1 MEEKVVDDHIGSS
14 SMKIIENSPLKQILH
29 AIESLSKRV
38 DEMEKAMWMA
48 KKSLDK
54 LTAPQCKTDETHEK
68 FDNTD
73 LYEMKNK
80 PCDDVTKKN
89 SSPLQVKSE
98 NCVFTDLSDKNKD
111 VEILHNLP
119 SSFYKG
125 MQTCLDGEE
134 KSKPKSRFG
143 IHRNSKTNKTVQELP
158 STFLRQKDKLA
169 RFNNPPSIQN
179 MAFARLAKMPKIE
192 HKGQLSSKM
201 AETRVRKGSLTFTI
215 DKERLTTAAKQ
226 KKMAFKNTSIPK
238 NLNCSFKP
246 PQDMR
251 LSEDLVNM
259 AMYIFAAD
267 NDIAED
273 LVHIHDTTATREDLF
288 CLVPGKQV
296 SELVIKLMAL
306 KITSNISMTKLKNVW
321 SLPPSF
327 ADDVTLHMEDHD
339 LLEKYAHYMP
349 LTRDLQF

>member
-1 MEEKVVDDHIGSS
+1 
-14 SMKIIENSPLKQILH
+14 
-29 AIESLSKRV
+29 
-38 DEMEKAMWMA
+38 MWMA
-48 KKSLDK
+48 KKSLDR
-54 LTAPQCKTDETHEK
+54 LTALQCKTDEKHEK

-98 NCVFTDLSDKNKD
+98 YSVFTDLSDENKD

-125 MQTCLDGEE
+125 MQTCLDEEE

-143 IHRNSKTNKTVQELP
+143 IHRNSKTNKTVQEFP

-179 MAFARLAKMPKIE
+179 MAFARPAKMPKLE

-201 AETRVRKGSLTFTI
+201 AETR
-215 DKERLTTAAKQ
+215 
-226 KKMAFKNTSIPK
+226 

-259 AMYIFAAD
+259 AMYIFAVD

-349 LTRDLQF
+349 PTRDLQF